1 MCIRA
6 REDCNPSRAR
16 ALRAGCVPKGAGR
29 NRPMSQKG
37 PGENW
42 DIPRSR
48 DEARRDRPRRI
59 ACAPTT
65 GMMRGCGGN
74 GYAVVPQPG

>member
-16 ALRAGCVPKGAGR
+16 ALREERVPKGAG
-29 NRPMSQKG
+29 NVPKG
-37 PGENW
+37 
-42 DIPRSR
+42 
-48 DEARRDRPRRI
+48 ARRKLGHSAVGGCGAARS
-59 ACAPTT
+59 AAPHRMRADD

-74 GYAVVPQPG
+74 GYAAMS